1 MPQLEKDQ
9 KVEPGAER
17 SAMPMTA
24 QSTRQQTSLIVSFIV
39 SLLVAA
45 VSVAVGGVIGGKA
58 YVVVSV
64 VVILCS
70 IVPFFVQFEQRR
82 PQARELVMIAV
93 MCALAV
99 AARAAF
105 VWAPHF
111 KPMAAIVMI
120 AGMGFGAS
128 SGFLVGSV
136 SVLASNFIFGQ
147 GPWTPWQMLSFG
159 LCGFVFGLLADKGAF
174 PRGGFSWRQRLVL
187 SIVGGLFVIVIAG
200 PILDTSSLFYMLASI
215 SPEAVAAVYVS
226 GFPVNCVQG
235 AATFATLLL
244 VANPIL
250 EKLARVRKK
259 YGLMQG

>member
-1 MPQLEKDQ
+1 MSQLENKQ
-9 KVEPGAER
+9 GAKQR
-17 SAMPMTA
+17 A
-24 QSTRQQTSLIVSFIV
+24 SLVISFVV
-39 SLLVAA
+39 SLVVAA
-45 VSVAVGGVIGGKA
+45 ASVMVGGVIGGKA

-70 IVPFFVQFEQRR
+70 IVPFFVQFEQRK

-111 KPMAAIVMI
+111 KLMAAIVMI

-159 LCGFVFGLLADKGAF
+159 LCGFVFGLLADKGVF
-174 PRGGFSWRQRLVL
+174 PRGGLSWKRRVALGL
-187 SIVGGLFVIVIAG
+187 VGGLFVVLVAG
-200 PILDTSSLFYMLASI
+200 PVLDTSSLFFLFSGI
-215 SPEAVAAVYVS
+215 TPETAIAVYAA

-244 VANPIL
+244 VAHPIL
-250 EKLARVRKK
+250 DKLARVRKK
-259 YGLMQG
+259 YGMMQG